1 MNPSF
6 SARESVLGGVCP
18 RRAVDQGSRV
28 ATSVGGVLTGWGADI
43 IVIDDPLKPEEA
55 LSQAQRQAANEW
67 FDHTL
72 YSRLN
77 DKLRG
82 AIVLIMHRLHEDDLA
97 GHVLAAP
104 TTRRIPSRRI
114 SMSIEAL
121 KEKLPEYAR
130 DQRLNLAALVMDTL
144 LSEQQRWGTLVATA
158 LASRNRKVIAAIV
171 GEAKE
176 HLSPE
181 ALEAAKA
188 AASIMA
194 MNNIY
199 YRFVHMAGDA
209 DYKTMPARLRMSVVA
224 QPGVDKS
231 DFELWSLAVSAING
245 CGACIEAHDHALKH
259 AGVSKEAIQQ
269 AVRIASVVHAVAA
282 TLDGEQ
288 ALAA

>member
-1 MNPSF
+1 
-6 SARESVLGGVCP
+6 
-18 RRAVDQGSRV
+18 
-28 ATSVGGVLTGWGADI
+28 
-43 IVIDDPLKPEEA
+43 
-55 LSQAQRQAANEW
+55 
-67 FDHTL
+67 
-72 YSRLN
+72 
-77 DKLRG
+77 
-82 AIVLIMHRLHEDDLA
+82 
-97 GHVLAAP
+97 
-104 TTRRIPSRRI
+104 
-114 SMSIEAL
+114 MSIEAL
-121 KEKLPEYAR
+121 KEKLPAYAR
-130 DQRLNLAALVMDTL
+130 DQQLNLAALVMDTL

-209 DYKTMPARLRMSVVA
+209 DYKSMPARLRMSVVA